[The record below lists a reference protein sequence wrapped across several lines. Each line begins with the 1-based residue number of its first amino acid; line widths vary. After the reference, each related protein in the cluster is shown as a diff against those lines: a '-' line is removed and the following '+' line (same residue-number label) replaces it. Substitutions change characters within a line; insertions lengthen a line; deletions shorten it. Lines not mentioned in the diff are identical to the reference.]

1 VLSFK
6 KTINFI
12 HKERSTLQVHP
23 FITLNSISDHLF
35 SKRRKV
41 SFFAS
46 FVRRIFR
53 KRAGAFLT
61 VEATIVL
68 PIFVFVMCA
77 FFWFFVVFKVQMEL
91 QGALCVVSKDLSE
104 YAFLYE
110 EVRNFNNEGAEHIRL
125 QDGGIERWLVGGIT
139 EAYVESE
146 IKKIVGED
154 KGIWRFI
161 EDGKAGIELK
171 SFLRIP
177 DEDGMIDLILVY
189 EMRNP
194 FLPKL
199 IGNTEYV
206 QRSRVRAWTG
216 FSYKEEG
223 KEEDKVDVV
232 YVTEYGSVYHTA
244 RTCTY
249 LNLSILSFRYTD
261 TNVLYKGNIYTECD
275 ICDIID
281 SADKLTVY
289 ITETGTKFHW
299 TLSCRS
305 LKRTI
310 YEIPKAEAAEYAP
323 CSRCGKDEE

>member
-1 VLSFK
+1 MLSFK

-35 SKRRKV
+35 SKRGKA

-46 FVRRIFR
+46 LARRIFK
-53 KRAGAFLT
+53 KRAGAFFT

-77 FFWFFVVFKVQMEL
+77 FFWFFVVFRVQTEL
-91 QGALCVVSKDLSE
+91 QSALSVVSKDLSE

-110 EVRNFNNEGAEHIRL
+110 EVRNFNNEGSEYIRL
-125 QDGGIERWLVGGIT
+125 QDSGIERWLVGGIT
-139 EAYVESE
+139 ETYVESE

-154 KGIWRFI
+154 SGVWNFI
-161 EDGKAGIELK
+161 EDGKEGIELI
-171 SFLRIP
+171 SFLRLP

-189 EMRNP
+189 DMRNP

-199 IGNTEYV
+199 IGDTEYV

-216 FSYKEEG
+216 FSYRAEG
-223 KEEDKVDVV
+223 EEEDKVDVV
-232 YVTEYGSVYHTA
+232 YVTEYGEVYHTT
-244 RTCTY
+244 RSCTH
-249 LNLSILSFRYTD
+249 LDLSINCITYVATHVIYGD
-261 TNVLYKGNIYTECD
+261 KIYTECE
-275 ICDIID
+275 ICD
-281 SADKLTVY
+281 SEDKSKIYVTD
-289 ITETGTKFHW
+289 TGTKYHW
-299 TLSCRS
+299 TTSCRS

-310 YEIPKAEAAEYAP
+310 YEIPKEEATEYAP
-323 CSRCGKDEE
+323 CSRCGKDEK